1 MSSLSAH
8 HKPEHWSDI
17 PSCGRN
23 FLQKAHLL
31 TLLPSRTSDLAALR
45 SRVSRLRGV
54 CRGQYS
60 GVQVLSADSD
70 GFLHKSSIFFCFF
83 FAIFKLEIKWRLID
97 LPSVYLFID
106 WPVRIM
112 LLIPTLSFSPGSGL
126 VYILLDLFPSILL
139 ARLYFIQEFFKK
151 ENWCSP
157 QKKGTI
163 FLNTKLIVKISFVA
177 LKEFRFKTHTH
188 VHPYNTL

>member
-1 MSSLSAH
+1 MCLPLVPTTNQNTDLTYPVAVGISSRRHISWPCCPRGPRTWPRWGAGSPAWGGCAGASTRASRCCLQTATGSYT
-8 HKPEHWSDI
+8 KI
-17 PSCGRN
+17 Q
-23 FLQKAHLL
+23 FL
-31 TLLPSRTSDLAALR
+31 
-45 SRVSRLRGV
+45 
-54 CRGQYS
+54 
-60 GVQVLSADSD
+60 
-70 GFLHKSSIFFCFF
+70 FF

-97 LPSVYLFID
+97 LPSVYLFTD